1 MENKLKNNKDKEK
14 NKKKE
19 DIETNKLSKKIIIMA
34 VLIIVLMIGLDQI
47 IKTVVVNKFVEP
59 VGFYLIKI
67 NYALNTGIAFG
78 LNEGNN
84 RNIVVTF
91 IILILILN
99 FVINQKD
106 RIDRKTGIS
115 LCMITAGGIS
125 NLIDRFV
132 YKGVVDYIDM
142 IGFPIFNLADV
153 YIVVGWILL
162 VVSVISYSTKK
173 E

>member
-1 MENKLKNNKDKEK
+1 MEDKIKKDNKNTDKK
-14 NKKKE
+14 VDSINKK
-19 DIETNKLSKKIIIMA
+19 IVIIT
-34 VLIIVLMIGLDQI
+34 VLIITLMIGLDQV
-47 IKTVVVNKFVEP
+47 IKTVVVNKFIEP

-67 NYALNTGIAFG
+67 NYALNTGMAFG

-84 RNIVVTF
+84 KNIVVTI

-106 RIDRKTGIS
+106 RIDKKTGIS
-115 LCMITAGGIS
+115 LCLITAGGIS
-125 NLIDRFV
+125 NLIDRFI

-153 YIVVGWILL
+153 YIVVGWVLL

>member
-1 MENKLKNNKDKEK
+1 MEDKIKKENKNTDKK
-14 NKKKE
+14 VDSINKK
-19 DIETNKLSKKIIIMA
+19 IVIIT
-34 VLIIVLMIGLDQI
+34 VLIIILMIGLDQV
-47 IKTVVVNKFVEP
+47 IKTVVVNNFVEP

-67 NYALNTGIAFG
+67 NYALNTGMAFG
-78 LNEGNN
+78 LNEGNDK
-84 RNIVVTF
+84 NIVVTI

-106 RIDRKTGIS
+106 RIDKKTGIS
-115 LCMITAGGIS
+115 LCLITAGGIS
-125 NLIDRFV
+125 NLIDRFI